1 MNTSSLPML
10 QILSAMVL
18 LIIAVPLCY
27 VAINLISSFHQFF
40 DYVIDSRTWL
50 LAWNTVALAI
60 SVTVASIFISVPL
73 AIITIRSNLPLK
85 KIFRV
90 LLCIPLVFP
99 SYIYGFLFI
108 ILFGPKGALYDALNS
123 LGGIQHIPDLYGFWG
138 AFMCLTLLSYP
149 YIFIS
154 VSSSLMKLDY
164 SYEEVSSS
172 LGKSFWDTYLRVTVP
187 LLKPSIVVGAVLVT
201 LYVVSDFGAVSLL
214 QYKSFSY
221 VIYNQYETIQRGA
234 AASTSSILI
243 LIGLL
248 SIWFYRPDSAN
259 TSLYRS
265 SATVSR
271 NTKVIDLGKFKWVIV
286 LIITAIVFVSVIL
299 PISVLIYWG
308 YNFTINYDDFLK
320 WSAIYNS
327 LYGALIGSLA
337 TVALSI
343 PIAFL
348 IARHK
353 NVFSRT
359 IEKISYIGFVLPGIV
374 VALAV
379 VYFGINFAMPIY
391 QTIVLLAVGYIIL
404 FIPVSIGIIKPVLL
418 QINPK
423 LEESAIILGA
433 SKFKMWKSINLPSM
447 MPGLAGAF
455 AIVFI
460 LIMKELP
467 ATLILSPLNFN
478 TLATS
483 VWTHATEASFG
494 MAAVYSGILL
504 VLTGLPMFFLLNRGM
519 QD

>member
-1 MNTSSLPML
+1 MYKSSQPIL
-10 QILSAMVL
+10 QIMSLIVL
-18 LIIAVPLCY
+18 LLIAVPLVY
-27 VAINLISSFHQFF
+27 VAINLISSPNKFIEYITDQKTLF
-40 DYVIDSRTWL
+40 
-50 LAWNTVALAI
+50 LAWNTIIL
-60 SVTVASIFISVPL
+60 SFTVTIASICISVPL
-73 AIITIRSNLPLK
+73 AILTIRSNLPLK
-85 KIFRV
+85 RLFRV
-90 LLCIPLVFP
+90 LLCLPLVFP

-108 ILFGPKGALYDALNS
+108 ILFGPKGVVYNIFKQI
-123 LGGIQHIPDLYGFWG
+123 GIQQVPDLYGFWG
-138 AFMCLTLLSYP
+138 AFACLTLLSFP

-154 VSSSLMKLDY
+154 VSSSLIKLDY

-172 LGKSFWDTYLRVTVP
+172 LGKSFWYTYGKVIIP
-187 LLKPSIVVGAVLVT
+187 LLKPSIIVGAVLVT

-214 QYKSFSY
+214 QYKSFSA
-221 VIYNQYETIQRGA
+221 VIYNQYQTIQRGA

-259 TSLYRS
+259 TDLYRS

-271 NTKVIDLGKFKWVIV
+271 NNKLIDLSYLKW
-286 LIITAIVFVSVIL
+286 IITFFIILLVFISVIM

-308 YNFTINYDDFLK
+308 YNYTINYDDFFK
-320 WSAIYNS
+320 ISSIYNS
-327 LYGALIGSLA
+327 LYSSLIGSIA
-337 TVALSI
+337 TVVFAI
-343 PIAFL
+343 PIALL
-348 IARHK
+348 ITKHK
-353 NVFSRT
+353 SYFSKI

-374 VALAV
+374 VALSV

-391 QTIVLLAVGYIIL
+391 QTIILLSIGYIIL
-404 FIPVSIGIIKPVLL
+404 FIPVAIGIIKPILL

-423 LEESAIILGA
+423 LEESAKSLGA
-433 SKFKMWKSINLPSM
+433 SNFKIWKNINLPSM
-447 MPGLAGAF
+447 MPGLTGAF

-483 VWTHATEASFG
+483 VWTHATEANFG

-504 VLTGLPMFFLLNRGM
+504 LLTGLPMFILLNKGIRE
-519 QD
+519 